1 MVAWMIPAAI
11 GLSALGSGY
20 NAYTQDRAARRA
32 RRDQQALLGEAR
44 RMRQTGPG
52 AAEGL
57 IRQLLGQDAAGGFSF
72 TPEMIDLGSLP
83 GMESFNTGQ
92 DSLMQMLRAG
102 PGAVD
107 RSLASMVETGNPF
120 DTSPLFDALGVQDRR
135 ARDEGLASVYAG
147 ASGLGERFGSATAR
161 GATDFLTR
169 FTEGLNTRNAGIASG
184 AYEAAQ
190 GRRLQAAD
198 QITGREQVLAGI
210 AQALQSAGL
219 NMADLGVR
227 ATGAN
232 NQAGVA
238 AAGLGQAQQGLRAQ
252 LLQMLLGAEQGRNQ
266 FNLQTL
272 GLGMGAQS
280 PQPAYTY
287 GSAAGDLGQLLL
299 MMQLM
304 GGQQGGGGAPV
315 PQFNRYW

>member
-1 MVAWMIPAAI
+1 MPWMIPAAI
-11 GLSALGSGY
+11 ALSAIGSGY

-32 RRDQQALLGEAR
+32 RRDQQGILDEAR
-44 RMRQTGPG
+44 RMRQSGPG
-52 AAEGL
+52 ASEDL
-57 IRQLLGQDAAGGFSF
+57 IRQLLGQSASGASF
-72 TPEMIDLGSLP
+72 VPQMIDFGSLP
-83 GMESFNTGQ
+83 GMSAFNTGQ

-107 RSLASMVETGNPF
+107 KSLASMVETGNPF

-147 ASGLGERFGSATAR
+147 ASGLGERFGTATAR

-190 GRRLQAAD
+190 GRRLQAAG

-219 NMADLGVR
+219 NMADLGLR

-232 NQAGVA
+232 NQAGIA
-238 AAGLGQAQQGLRAQ
+238 AAGLNQSQQGLRAQ
-252 LLQMLLGAEQGRNQ
+252 LLQLLLGAEQGRNQ

-272 GLGMGAQS
+272 GLGAGM
-280 PQPAYTY
+280 QPVMPGY
-287 GSAAGDLGQLLL
+287 GYGNAAGDLGQLLL

-304 GGQQGGGGAPV
+304 GGQQGGGSPMNYSQPYGV
-315 PQFNRYW
+315 